1 MATRRRFARRWP
13 FTTLGLLT
21 ILLLVLLSLAGAHAR
36 TSPLGQA
43 LAAVGRVLAY
53 PMFLMARAQL
63 AAMRALGMQ
72 PRGGFPFW
80 LFIAT
85 FPLRLL
91 PYVAADLLLRLVP
104 RRRG

>member
-1 MATRRRFARRWP
+1 MRLVRRWP

-43 LAAVGRVLAY
+43 LAAAGRVLAY

-63 AAMRALGMQ
+63 AAMRALGLR

-80 LFIAT
+80 LFLLS

-91 PYVAADLLLRLVP
+91 PYVAADVALRFV